1 MNNDSLRASIL
12 VRGDSR
18 AEVYNSHPLVKNKQ
32 LFKTPVI
39 EEALGPI
46 LHVIQHRK
54 PGTCFLGRS
63 RTGKTWTQ
71 KILQRVLPLSMPGI
85 AIGHFNAVEHITP
98 NENTF
103 YSDWLLSKR
112 HGIYTSH
119 KVTRTRE
126 RLVNAIEAETTEAS
140 QDCKG
145 SGQYVQF
152 IDEAQDLSEQEWT
165 WLKAVSNDL
174 EKRDISLITISFA
187 QPALEE
193 RRAEL
198 IARNRLD
205 IIGRFMLQV
214 YPLDGIRHQDDV
226 AKVLGQLDDPK
237 VLSFP
242 AGSGVSYAEF
252 FCPEKYADR
261 WRMTEEAS
269 ALWDEFVKAQRSDGI
284 VHTRSVGMQWFVSA
298 VREWLQ
304 DRAAVFDGRKEGAPM
319 SWAEAVARSGY
330 NASLC

>member
-1 MNNDSLRASIL
+1 
-12 VRGDSR
+12 
-18 AEVYNSHPLVKNKQ
+18 
-32 LFKTPVI
+32 
-39 EEALGPI
+39 
-46 LHVIQHRK
+46 
-54 PGTCFLGRS
+54 
-63 RTGKTWTQ
+63 
-71 KILQRVLPLSMPGI
+71 
-85 AIGHFNAVEHITP
+85 
-98 NENTF
+98 
-103 YSDWLLSKR
+103 
-112 HGIYTSH
+112 
-119 KVTRTRE
+119 
-126 RLVNAIEAETTEAS
+126 
-140 QDCKG
+140 
-145 SGQYVQF
+145 
-152 IDEAQDLSEQEWT
+152 
-165 WLKAVSNDL
+165 
-174 EKRDISLITISFA
+174 LITISFA

-198 IARNRLD
+198 ISRNRLD

-226 AKVLGQLDDPK
+226 ANVLGQLDDPK

-252 FCPEKYADR
+252 FCPDKYANH
-261 WRMTEEAS
+261 WRMKTEAS
-269 ALWDEFVKAQRSDGI
+269 ALWDEFIKAQRSDGI